1 MRAARL
7 RRGMLV
13 SAVAGCL
20 VFSVTAAAHSTDR
33 RTPAAPRLPAL
44 SADTL
49 QDRYAANRRYMAEAA
64 DAAREMDDS
73 ARADRL
79 GELGSAKRNFLSFSP
94 AGDGQAVEVLGDL
107 AHADRIAV
115 VVPGSD
121 TTLDTFDMLGSRY
134 GSLGGG
140 ARGLYAET
148 KKLDP
153 KSRVAVVA
161 WYGYR
166 APRTQSV
173 EVLTGSRAAEGGQRL
188 DGLIGQLRRVNAT
201 APVTLLCH
209 SYGSVVCGNA
219 MGTMDS
225 GTASALSDIVV
236 FGSPGMG
243 VRSRAELGTDVPLW
257 AGRGT
262 QDWIADVPHASVNLF
277 GAWVGF
283 GGDPTSSDFG
293 AKVLPTGTARHSDYL
308 RPGGLAVRNIAL
320 IALGRGAEVSR
331 G

>member
-7 RRGMLV
+7 RRGLLI
-13 SAVAGCL
+13 SAAAGCL
-20 VFSVTAAAHSTDR
+20 VFSVTAAAHSHATQ
-33 RTPAAPRLPAL
+33 TPVAPRLPAL

-49 QDRYAANRRYMAEAA
+49 EDRYAANRHYMAEAER
-64 DAAREMDDS
+64 AAGDVGDG

-79 GELGSAKRNFLSFSP
+79 GELRSVERNFLSFSP
-94 AGDGQAVEVLGDL
+94 VGDGQAVEVLGDL

-121 TTLDTFDMLGSRY
+121 TTIDTFDMLGSRY
-134 GSLGGG
+134 GSLAGG
-140 ARGLYAET
+140 ARGLYAEA

-173 EVLTGSRAAEGGQRL
+173 EVLTKGRAEEGGQRL
-188 DGLIGQLRRVNAT
+188 EGLIRQLRQVNPAART
-201 APVTLLCH
+201 TLLCH
-209 SYGSVVCGNA
+209 SYGSVVCGSA
-219 MGTMDS
+219 MGTMAP

-243 VRSRAELGTDVPLW
+243 VRSRSELGTHVPFW

-262 QDWIADVPHASVNLF
+262 RDWIADVPHASVSVF
-277 GAWVGF
+277 GVSVGF
-283 GGDPTSSDFG
+283 GSDPTSTPFG
-293 AKVLPTGTARHSDYL
+293 AKVLPAGSAQHSDYL
-308 RPGGLAVRNIAL
+308 KPGGIAVRNIAL
-320 IALGRGAEVSR
+320 ITLGRGAEVSR

>member
-1 MRAARL
+1 
-7 RRGMLV
+7 MLV
-13 SAVAGCL
+13 AAVAGCL
-20 VFSVTAAAHSTDR
+20 VVSVTAAAHSTGT

-44 SADTL
+44 SAGTL
-49 QDRYAANRRYMAEAA
+49 EDRYAANRQYIAEAE
-64 DAAREMDDS
+64 DAARDMGDG

-79 GELGSAKRNFLSFSP
+79 GELRAKKRNFLSVSSV
-94 AGDGQAVEVLGDL
+94 GDGQAVEVLGDL
-107 AHADRIAV
+107 AHANRIAV

-121 TTLDTFDMLGSRY
+121 TTIDTFDLLGSRY

-166 APRTQSV
+166 APRTRSRD
-173 EVLTGSRAAEGGQRL
+173 VLTSDRAAEGGQRL
-188 DGLIGQLRRVNAT
+188 DELIGQLRQVNAT

-219 MGTMDS
+219 MRTMDS
-225 GTASALSDIVV
+225 RTASALSDIVV

-243 VRSRAELGTDVPLW
+243 VRSRAELGTDVRLW

-262 QDWIADVPHASVNLF
+262 RDWIADVPHASVDLF
-277 GAWVGF
+277 GEGVGF
-283 GGDPTSSDFG
+283 AGDPTSSDFG
-293 AKVLPTGTARHSDYL
+293 AKVLPTGSARHSDYL
-308 RPGGLAVRNIAL
+308 RPGGIAVRNIAL
-320 IALGRGAEVSR
+320 ITLGRGGQVSR